1 MKFLLLLAILYLDI
15 VAADKAP
22 EKNIASG
29 NSIFKLTIKNRPYT
43 SIYKYTSKEPYLSL
57 VAEIK
62 YGMRTMFFGAVGNYY
77 VPRLGKVRPYDYCV
91 PSSIAPTAANNT
103 TPIILPT
110 DCRICDVLN
119 ASYFSLFGCRCGH
132 YSQTIVQIK
141 AILFFN
147 YSLNA
152 DFRREKIKQI
162 WDIAMTHGF
171 IGNLMLVPEQ
181 CELQLKLTVQFK
193 STLPSMIKNITLSNS
208 TNYEAIFRRA
218 IRTTSEIG
226 NGLSLIGAIMTIM
239 TLRYFRKL
247 RAKRV
252 NLLICILSVTVAA
265 CNALN
270 FAVQRAANYPT
281 LCKIVSISM
290 HFFLLSKTIW
300 TTILAL
306 HLYFKLIKVF
316 SAINYV
322 TTTRLIKF
330 TILLGF
336 GIPALAVGTA
346 AVLDGDNIYERNA
359 NGLKSSISHHR
370 IRTKITMSQVRSLMA
385 FVTALG
391 LAWIFVLLTYIE
403 GPTVLRHCF
412 EAMFVTFTSLQGF
425 FLYYLYCI
433 SKKEIR
439 ICYLELFDYKPN
451 SQTPTITGT
460 STKRTGTYVVR
471 NSVLT
476 SRPM

>member
-1 MKFLLLLAILYLDI
+1 MKFLLILAILYLDI

-77 VPRLGKVRPYDYCV
+77 VPRLGKVRPYGYCV

-239 TLRYFRKL
+239 TLRYFR
-247 RAKRV
+247 
-252 NLLICILSVTVAA
+252 
-265 CNALN
+265 
-270 FAVQRAANYPT
+270 
-281 LCKIVSISM
+281 
-290 HFFLLSKTIW
+290 
-300 TTILAL
+300 
-306 HLYFKLIKVF
+306 
-316 SAINYV
+316 
-322 TTTRLIKF
+322 LIKF

-451 SQTPTITGT
+451 SQTPTITVFFFLVV
-460 STKRTGTYVVR
+460 SLKSNDDYLAVVTYNLIKSGNIKIPTR
-471 NSVLT
+471 
-476 SRPM
+476 